1 MVQLIIHLID
11 TIIISINVG
20 MQIEYLLL
28 TGDQCIQICSQALQ
42 EDPTNTPLNSYCSPD
57 ESQASTDYQKLSHLI
72 DSGIMNS

>member
-11 TIIISINVG
+11 NIVIPIYAG

-28 TGDQCIQICSQALQ
+28 AGDQCIQICSEGLQ
-42 EDPTNTPLNSYCSPD
+42 EDPMNSTLNSYCSPNK
-57 ESQASTDYQKLSHLI
+57 SQALTDYQKLSHLI